1 MPIGECSQIN
11 IIMKKNLS
19 SAVLLFLL
27 VFASCDKNKEI
38 KQFATDFAA
47 AVQGGDKSQIT
58 KMYPGATDVDEF
70 ASDFKMDS
78 IQIKEDNMT
87 GGYKVSLGNGNWFVV
102 TGKDKELF
110 KIVSSHGLFAYP
122 KEQMT
127 FAQETGWIKKDMD
140 DQEMRKAF
148 ADTTFYDFLFDKT
161 VEQLKKSVTTEVNWE
176 KSDIKCMVDVQSTI
190 VAQVTNK
197 GSHAIRGED
206 YKVIISCEMFGTN
219 EVKGKDIAPKETI
232 YLSTRFPPEGSERQI
247 YNAAL
252 KFNISGAPK
261 REVVSRY
268 YEVKGGEYEEFL
280 KTK

>member
-47 AVQGGDKSQIT
+47 AVQSGNKSEIT
-58 KMYPGATDVDEF
+58 KMYPGAADVDEF

-78 IQIKEDNMT
+78 IQINEDNMT
-87 GGYKVSLGNGNWFVV
+87 GGYKVLLGNGNWFVV
-102 TGKDKELF
+102 TGKDKESF

-122 KEQMT
+122 KEQMS
-127 FAQETGWIKKDMD
+127 FAQETGWVTTDMN

-148 ADTTFYDFLFDKT
+148 ADTTFYDYLYDKT
-161 VEQLKKSVTTEVNWE
+161 VEQLKKNVVAEVNWN
-176 KSDIKCMVDVQSTI
+176 KSDIKVMVDVRSTI

-197 GSHAIRGED
+197 GSRTIMGED
-206 YKVIISCEMFGTN
+206 YNVSIWSDMADPELA
-219 EVKGKDIAPKETI
+219 KGKDIAPKESVFLSARLPAEGAARQT
-232 YLSTRFPPEGSERQI
+232 YL
-247 YNAAL
+247 AAV
-252 KFNISGAPK
+252 KWKINGKSK
-261 REVVSRY
+261 REVVSKY
-268 YEVKGGEYEEFL
+268 YEVEGGEYNEYL